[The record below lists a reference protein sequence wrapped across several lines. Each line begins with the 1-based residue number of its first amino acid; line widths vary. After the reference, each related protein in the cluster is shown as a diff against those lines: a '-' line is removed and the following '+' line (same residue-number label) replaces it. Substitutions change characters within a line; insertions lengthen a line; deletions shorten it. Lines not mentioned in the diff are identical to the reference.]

1 MFVWL
6 PKILC
11 QTFIAFDHNKII
23 YDKKKNFARRHFCLQ
38 TVFIYQCHMIWW
50 SVHSFRASFARISFH
65 VFI

>member
-1 MFVWL
+1 MCTNMFLWL

-38 TVFIYQCHMIWW
+38 TVFIYQCHMIW
-50 SVHSFRASFARISFH
+50 
-65 VFI
+65 